1 MLWIEWYFIQSA
13 NTFYSQVR
21 PCDMKVGESKHVAML
36 LIHEWVSLNRQM
48 WVCLFLVCSSEQ
60 ALKLPIRC
68 WRRNYFKFSLRKSVL
83 QIAMGWL
90 KPLNFIFISILL
102 MWQQDFAS
110 INSWNPGQNF
120 VQNGGFWVSLFAY
133 FSKGLQPD
141 RWQQESRVGDR
152 HRSPQRR
159 ETLLQARPSPKK
171 CLQDHHAGFFR
182 VQPAY
187 SRYFTSRL
195 NHSLQN
201 LVSLGT
207 FFFLLKRQLRTQKT
221 PTAQLARPLP
231 I

>member
-102 MWQQDFAS
+102 MWQQDFVGTLVKIS
-110 INSWNPGQNF
+110 F
-120 VQNGGFWVSLFAY
+120 KMVGFEWVCLHIFLKV
-133 FSKGLQPD
+133 FNLIVDSKKV
-141 RWQQESRVGDR
+141 ESVIVTD
-152 HRSPQRR
+152 
-159 ETLLQARPSPKK
+159 
-171 CLQDHHAGFFR
+171 
-182 VQPAY
+182 
-187 SRYFTSRL
+187 RL
-195 NHSLQN
+195 NAERLFSRPDQVPRNASKIITPDFFEYNPPIRGILH
-201 LVSLGT
+201 LG
-207 FFFLLKRQLRTQKT
+207 
-221 PTAQLARPLP
+221 
-231 I
+231 